1 MISSGRAI
9 GLIMVNSANIEIIDT
24 TVADF
29 IQQGIWIQSSS
40 SVTIDGAWV
49 HHMIPEVDT
58 IPAMDEYPII
68 EKYAFGG
75 ITATEGTSDITIRNT
90 VVSGTWHHGFHFK
103 PEECDE
109 NSHQVKSG
117 SNSDFVFENN
127 LAHSIS
133 GYGAIAANVEN
144 SCTIVRD
151 FVAWKCTQSSIHLA
165 GASPANVGRNL
176 TSIDNRRGI
185 GIHGGA
191 DGSAYLYDSKVY
203 GDLELN

>member
-1 MISSGRAI
+1 M
-9 GLIMVNSANIEIIDT
+9 
-24 TVADF
+24 
-29 IQQGIWIQSSS
+29 
-40 SVTIDGAWV
+40 
-49 HHMIPEVDT
+49 
-58 IPAMDEYPII
+58 
-68 EKYAFGG
+68 
-75 ITATEGTSDITIRNT
+75 TIRNSI
-90 VVSGTWHHGFHFK
+90 VSGVWKTGYHFT

-109 NSHQVKSG
+109 DSHQVVSG

-144 SCTIVRD
+144 KCTIVRD

-165 GASPANVGRNL
+165 SASDANVGRNL

-203 GDLELN
+203 GDLEQ